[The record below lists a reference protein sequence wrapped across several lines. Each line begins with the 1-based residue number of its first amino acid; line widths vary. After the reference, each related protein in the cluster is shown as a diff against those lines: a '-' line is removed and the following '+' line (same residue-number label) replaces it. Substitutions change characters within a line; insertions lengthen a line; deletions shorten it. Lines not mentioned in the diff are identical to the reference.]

1 MLSAYAGRIRP
12 IVLCVFSDGGRIL
25 VAEAH
30 DSRKDQT
37 FYRPIGG
44 TIEFG
49 ERAADALRREL
60 REEINA
66 EITGLRYL
74 GTLENIFTYEGRSGH
89 EIVLVYDARFV
100 DGSLY
105 EKEEMQGWE
114 VDIDRPFRI
123 VWKHLDEF
131 SPGNPPLYPEGL
143 LDLLAKPQ
151 KAK

>member
-12 IVLCVFSDGGRIL
+12 IAICVFLHQERIL

-30 DSRKDQT
+30 DSRKHQT

-49 ERAADALRREL
+49 ERGEEALRREL

-66 EITGLRYL
+66 EIADIRYL
-74 GTLENIFTYEGRSGH
+74 GTLENIFTYEGRRGH

-100 DGSLY
+100 DEAIYGKEVIEGYEEDVSL
-105 EKEEMQGWE
+105 
-114 VDIDRPFRI
+114 PFRI
-123 VWKHLDEF
+123 VWKRLDEF
-131 SPGNPPLYPEGL
+131 GPDDPPVYPEGL
-143 LDLLAKPQ
+143 LVLLTGARDRR
-151 KAK
+151 